1 METLKTKYDENK
13 FEKLESICESSK
25 LEKMS
30 SSENMIVY
38 GSNDA
43 LICIEKEKETLMTNI
58 IPSEKY
64 KSTFEEI
71 RKLVVIDHLM

>member
-1 METLKTKYDENK
+1 METLKTKYNEKK
-13 FEKLESICESSK
+13 FEKLESICESSE

-30 SSENMIVY
+30 SSENMTVY

-58 IPSEKY
+58 ISNEKD

-71 RKLVVIDHLM
+71 RKFYKVCKN